1 MGDKTSNVYEV
12 SPENYNTLLNNSITT
27 HYRKADNDTELEI
40 NKEASEIVTKL
51 QIADRV
57 DKMSQ
62 NECYITLKDHKDNF
76 QNNPKVRLI
85 NPAKSH
91 IGQISKEYLQ
101 DIIDKI
107 LKITN
112 LNQWKSTNEVIDW
125 YKKFENKHNAELQ
138 RKPPPSN

>member
-1 MGDKTSNVYEV
+1 MLK
-12 SPENYNTLLNNSITT
+12 NSITT
-27 HYRKADNDTELEI
+27 HYRKAVSDSELEI
-40 NKEASEIVTKL
+40 NKEASEIVTNL

-62 NECYITLKDHKDNF
+62 NECYVTLKDHKDNF

-101 DIIDKI
+101 EINEKI
-107 LKITN
+107 LEITN
-112 LNQWKSTNEVIDW
+112 FNQWKSTNEVIDW
-125 YKKFENKHNAELQ
+125 YRNIENKSRHSFFQLVF
-138 RKPPPSN
+138 